1 MASRKDWKPDFI
13 AALAES
19 GNITLAARAAGVG
32 RRTVYDAQKADESFA
47 AAWAEAEDI
56 AADLLEEEARKRAV
70 DGTPEPV
77 YYKGQMVGA
86 VRRYSD
92 NLLMFLLKA
101 RRPERF
107 RDRSEQRISGSVGV
121 TLSELLTLSQK
132 EGDA

>member
-1 MASRKDWKPDFI
+1 MAGSRKDWKPNF
-13 AALAES
+13 LASLSES
-19 GNITLAARAAGVG
+19 GNITLAAREAGVS
-32 RRTVYDAQKADESFA
+32 RQAAYQARESDESFA
-47 AAWAEAEDI
+47 LAWLEAEDI

-107 RDRSEQRISGSVGV
+107 RERAEMHHSGGVGV
-121 TLSELLTLSQK
+121 TLTELLKMSQAD
-132 EGDA
+132 E